1 MKKFFKA
8 LSALTMALCLTA
20 TALIPTGTAS
30 ARTNVIAQETIALND
45 GGYCV
50 VTTSETISDIATIA
64 KTHTKS
70 GQKKYS
76 YYNANDVL
84 CWTYT
89 LHGTFKYDGTTLV
102 SCTDSSHEI
111 AIYKNSWSY
120 SGGSHWESGNTAYG
134 KATYQLKLSTA
145 SKTVNLQLSCSK
157 TGVLS

>member
-30 ARTNVIAQETIALND
+30 AQTNVVSRETIELDD
-45 GGYCV
+45 GSYCV
-50 VTTSETISDIATIA
+50 ITTSETAEDTATYA
-64 KTHTKS
+64 TTHTKS
-70 GQKKYS
+70 GEKKYS
-76 YYNANDVL
+76 YYNGSNVL

-102 SCTDSSHEI
+102 SCTGSSHEI
-111 AIYKNSWSY
+111 AIYKKSWSY

-134 KATYQLKLSTA
+134 KATYHLNLSTA
-145 SKTVNLQLSCSK
+145 SKTINVQLSCSK